1 MKDRY
6 DAWAIL
12 VFAMGVLVAICRL
25 EHRITVL
32 ERIAMDFTIEFR
44 YKSHFPAVGEFG
56 TIQLYK
62 EDAEKVKVDD
72 GYECEV
78 MPCDNLKSTEFPFFG
93 YFTNGVWKAR

>member
-1 MKDRY
+1 MKNRIVIALFIAVY
-6 DAWAIL
+6 IYTVMW
-12 VFAMGVLVAICRL
+12 L

-62 EDAEKVKVDD
+62 EDAKKVNDNDWDLPKI
-72 GYECEV
+72 
-78 MPCDNLKSTEFPFFG
+78 MPL
-93 YFTNGVWKAR
+93 

>member
-1 MKDRY
+1 MKDSY

-12 VFAMGVLVAICRL
+12 VFAMGMLVSICRL

-32 ERIAMDFTIEFR
+32 ERVVEDFKLEFR
-44 YKSHFPAVGEFG
+44 YKSKFPAVGEFG

-62 EDAEKVKVDD
+62 EDAKKVNVDD
-72 GYECEV
+72 WDEHGI
-78 MPCDNLKSTEFPFFG
+78 MPCDKLESNEFPFFG